1 MKNFR
6 YKLRK
11 GSKKEFCPNCK
22 KKTFTPYISVVN
34 GEIANIEKYGIC
46 DRKNNCAYLMYP
58 PSEESDYVQ
67 WVQPEPKPFERI
79 EPDFIPRGTMERTF
93 RNYEQNVFVQ
103 YLRKMFGADKTLD
116 LISDYNI
123 GSSKGGGTIFWQV
136 DRNNNVRTGKIIYY
150 GENGKR
156 LKDKN
161 SWYIHNRI
169 KPNFSLQQV
178 LFGIHLT
185 SKDKPVALIE
195 SEKSSIMMAAYYP
208 DITFVASG
216 GSNMLSIERL
226 SMLPRLDYVYADEG
240 MTSEWEKKVK
250 GIFPDAK
257 IDMRV
262 EKAFLDGILEKGDD
276 IIDLELIERQK
287 INAQ

>member
-1 MKNFR
+1 MN
-6 YKLRK
+6 YKYELQK
-11 GSKKEFCPNCK
+11 GSKHILCPNCRR
-22 KKTFTPYISVVN
+22 KTFKPYVEVGTN
-34 GEIANIEKYGIC
+34 NVANAERYGRCERINSC
-46 DRKNNCAYLMYP
+46 GLLMYP

-79 EPDFIPRGTMERTF
+79 EPDFVPRGTMERTF
-93 RNYEQNVFVQ
+93 RNYEHNVFVQ

-116 LISDYNI
+116 LIADYNI
-123 GSSKGGGTIFWQV
+123 GTAKGGGAIFWQV

-161 SWYIHNRI
+161 SWYLHNRV
-169 KPNFSLQQV
+169 KPDFQLEQV

-226 SMLPRLDYVYADEG
+226 SMLPRLDYVYADNG
-240 MTSEWEKKVK
+240 MFDDWKERTKH
-250 GIFPDAK
+250 FDN
-257 IDMRV
+257 RV
-262 EKAFLDGILEKGDD
+262 MNITVDKAVNDGTLEAGSDIL
-276 IIDLELIERQK
+276 DLELLERNLTK
-287 INAQ
+287 VCV

>member
-11 GSKKEFCPNCK
+11 GSKKELCPNCK

-123 GSSKGGGTIFWQV
+123 GTAKGGGAIFWQV
-136 DRNNNVRTGKIIYY
+136 DRNNNVRTGKVMYY
-150 GENGKR
+150 GSNGKR

-161 SWYIHNRI
+161 SWYLHNRV
-169 KPNFSLQQV
+169 KPDFQLEQVFFGESL
-178 LFGIHLT
+178 ID
-185 SKDKPVALIE
+185 KDKPLAMAE
-195 SEKSSIMMAAYYP
+195 SEKTAVMMSVYMPEYTWIAA
-208 DITFVASG
+208 G
-216 GSNMLSIERL
+216 GSQMLNTFRL
-226 SMLPRLDYVYADEG
+226 SRLPRLDLVCADNGQFEEWKERTKHFNPSMDITVDGAVNEG
-240 MTSEWEKKVK
+240 
-250 GIFPDAK
+250 
-257 IDMRV
+257 
-262 EKAFLDGILEKGDD
+262 
-276 IIDLELIERQK
+276 LIEEGSDILDLWLIKELVQ
-287 INAQ
+287 

>member
-1 MKNFR
+1 MNYR
-6 YKLRK
+6 YELEK
-11 GSKKEFCPNCK
+11 GSKHILCPNCK
-22 KKTFTPYISVVN
+22 KKKFKCYVSVDTGERVN
-34 GEIANIEKYGIC
+34 PEKYGRCERISSC
-46 DRKNNCAYLMYP
+46 GYLMYP

-67 WVQPEPKPFERI
+67 WVQPEPKPFERV
-79 EPDFIPRGTMERTF
+79 EPDFVPRGTMERTF

-116 LISDYNI
+116 LIADYNI
-123 GSSKGGGTIFWQV
+123 GSSKGGGAIFWQV

-156 LKDKN
+156 LKDRN
-161 SWYIHNRI
+161 SWYIHNRV
-169 KPNFSLQQV
+169 KPDFSLQQV

-226 SMLPRLDYVYADEG
+226 SMLPRLDYVYADNG
-240 MTSEWEKKVK
+240 MFDDWKERTKH
-250 GIFPDAK
+250 FDN
-257 IDMRV
+257 RV
-262 EKAFLDGILEKGDD
+262 MNITVDKAVNDGTLEAGSDIL
-276 IIDLELIERQK
+276 DLELLERNLTK
-287 INAQ
+287 VCV